1 MLVKILCNPA
11 HVNET
16 LEYYESQGLHLVSR
30 RTLNR
35 ESVEIIFE
43 TSGKEQAFSGEHIE
57 TFLEFQDGTTAPLY
71 IRRERDWAE

>member
-1 MLVKILCNPA
+1 MLVKILCNPT

-16 LEYYESQGLHLVSR
+16 LEYYESQGLYLVSR

-43 TSGKEQAFSGEHIE
+43 TSGKEQAVSGENIE

-71 IRRERDWAE
+71 IRKERDWAE